1 MQSIERRR
9 TWCGVFTYRR
19 VRREFAHVRMCRYV
33 KTGTESRPS
42 TLCSRKSR
50 EKARSAGLIPPVCKT
65 PPPCTRTGQLPS
77 SRVQNVPL
85 LHPESA
91 FSAASIQEI
100 SLRLSRLKTEGY
112 NIYGRKP
119 AFRTVLKFGTGF
131 LFRRSRFRGWGQLFR
146 QAQLPDNR

>member
-1 MQSIERRR
+1 
-9 TWCGVFTYRR
+9 
-19 VRREFAHVRMCRYV
+19 
-33 KTGTESRPS
+33 
-42 TLCSRKSR
+42 
-50 EKARSAGLIPPVCKT
+50 
-65 PPPCTRTGQLPS
+65 
-77 SRVQNVPL
+77 